1 MIQFKDIHGNCWAF
15 VRTNISLIYYTPKD
29 QEGISNV
36 SVSTTNGNVYSFA
49 IDLTD
54 ADAIRES

>member
-1 MIQFKDIHGNCWAF
+1 MTQFKDIHGNYWVF

-29 QEGISNV
+29 QEGISHV
-36 SVSTTNGNVYSFA
+36 TVATTNDKVYSFD
-49 IDLTD
+49 IDWTD

>member
-1 MIQFKDIHGNCWAF
+1 MIQFKDTRGNRWVF

-29 QEGISNV
+29 QEGISHV
-36 SVSTTNGNVYSFA
+36 TVSTTNDKVYSFD
-49 IDLTD
+49 IDWTD

>member
-1 MIQFKDIHGNCWAF
+1 MTQFKDIHGNYWAF

-29 QEGISNV
+29 QEGISHV
-36 SVSTTNGNVYSFA
+36 TVTTTNNNVYSFD
-49 IDLTD
+49 IDLND